1 MRVVDAELI
10 SIDAV
15 TALAQGGDGDDKA
28 TAEEMKLKDTEA
40 ECLARLQ
47 AQQVLA
53 GFCLTTQH
61 LPGGGGGGRFPP
73 QPPPPPPEPDPLGK
87 TSLLPESGAAL
98 FHFLWRWI
106 CACSLPC
113 GSYPLPRALAPRT
126 HTLRSCGVGGG
137 ARAVEQCRTAEG
149 RGGGGL

>member
-61 LPGGGGGGRFPP
+61 LPGGGGGRFPP
-73 QPPPPPPEPDPLGK
+73 QPPPPPPSPTPLGK
-87 TSLLPESGAAL
+87 LL
-98 FHFLWRWI
+98 
-106 CACSLPC
+106 CSLNPAQLCFTSFGDGFVRVHSRVARTPC
-113 GSYPLPRALAPRT
+113 PVPLPPEHTPSAP
-126 HTLRSCGVGGG
+126 
-137 ARAVEQCRTAEG
+137 AESEGG
-149 RGGGGL
+149 RGL